1 MWWST
6 SNSPGAMPGRPNES
20 RACSVLRSNTQMR
33 AGLLLATYK
42 KRCAGSAENATLAAV
57 LPLLHPPPIAKHQRS
72 IQTWVM
78 YLPSVVNTCT
88 RLPPRSAT
96 YTSPSFETLTPC
108 TGGTNCEGPGSVGS
122 NPVASVRLAA
132 RSDSSS
138 AAATLAAPPVRDG
151 GRGGSSIGVLPNAP
165 HMRLYA
171 PVSASNTMTRLLP
184 YPSATKIS
192 LVLG

>member
-1 MWWST
+1 
-6 SNSPGAMPGRPNES
+6 MPGRPNES
-20 RACSVLRSNTQMR
+20 KACRVLRSSTLIR
-33 AGLLLATYK
+33 GGLLLATYR
-42 KRCAGSAENATLAAV
+42 KRCAGSAEKATLAAV
-57 LPLLHPPPIAKHQRS
+57 LALLHPPPTTRHQRS
-72 IQTWVM
+72 IHTCVM
-78 YLPSVVNTCT
+78 YLPSVVKTCT

-108 TGGTNCEGPGSVGS
+108 TGGTNCEGPGSLGS
-122 NPVASVRLAA
+122 NSVARVRLA
-132 RSDSSS
+132 SSS
-138 AAATLAAPPVRDG
+138 AAAALAASPVKAG
-151 GRGGSSIGVLPNAP
+151 GRGGASIGVLPNAP

>member
-1 MWWST
+1 
-6 SNSPGAMPGRPNES
+6 
-20 RACSVLRSNTQMR
+20 MR

-42 KRCAGSAENATLAAV
+42 KRCPGSAEKATLAAV
-57 LPLLHPPPIAKHQRS
+57 LPLLHPPPATRHQRS
-72 IQTWVM
+72 IHTWVT

-96 YTSPSFETLTPC
+96 YTSPSFETLMPC
-108 TGGTNCEGPGSVGS
+108 TGGTNCEGPGSLGS
-122 NPVASVRLAA
+122 NPVAKVRLA
-132 RSDSSS
+132 SSS
-138 AAATLAAPPVRDG
+138 AAAALAASPVKAG
-151 GRGGSSIGVLPNAP
+151 ELGGSSIGVLPKAP

-171 PVSASNTMTRLLP
+171 PVSASKTMTRLLP

>member
-1 MWWST
+1 
-6 SNSPGAMPGRPNES
+6 MPGRPNES

-42 KRCAGSAENATLAAV
+42 KRCPGSGEKATLAAV
-57 LPLLHPPPIAKHQRS
+57 LLLLHPPPTTRHQRS
-72 IQTWVM
+72 IHTCVM
-78 YLPSVVNTCT
+78 YLPSVVKTCT

-108 TGGTNCEGPGSVGS
+108 TGGTNCEGPGSLGS
-122 NPVASVRLAA
+122 NSVARVRV
-132 RSDSSS
+132 DSSS
-138 AAATLAAPPVRDG
+138 ATAAFAASPVNAG

-171 PVSASNTMTRLLP
+171 PVSASNTITRLLP

-192 LVLG
+192 LVLGYTKTSAGFQRLVV

>member
-20 RACSVLRSNTQMR
+20 RGCSVLRSKTQIR

-42 KRCAGSAENATLAAV
+42 KRCPGSAEKATLAAV
-57 LPLLHPPPIAKHQRS
+57 LPLLHPAPTTRHQRS
-72 IQTWVM
+72 TQTCVI

-96 YTSPSFETLTPC
+96 YTRPSFETLTPC
-108 TGGTNCEGPGSVGS
+108 TGGTNCDGPGSLGS
-122 NPVASVRLAA
+122 NSVARVRVA
-132 RSDSSS
+132 SSS
-138 AAATLAAPPVRDG
+138 AAAALAASPVKAG
-151 GRGGSSIGVLPNAP
+151 GRGGSSLGVLPNAP
-165 HMRLYA
+165 HIRLYA

-184 YPSATKIS
+184 
-192 LVLG
+192 

>member
-1 MWWST
+1 
-6 SNSPGAMPGRPNES
+6 MPGRPNES

-42 KRCAGSAENATLAAV
+42 KRCPGSAEKATLAAV
-57 LPLLHPPPIAKHQRS
+57 FPLLPPPPATRHQRS

-96 YTSPSFETLTPC
+96 YTRPSLETFTPC
-108 TGGTNCEGPGSVGS
+108 TGGTNCDGPVSLGS
-122 NPVASVRLAA
+122 NPVARVRLA
-132 RSDSSS
+132 SSS
-138 AAATLAAPPVRDG
+138 AAEALAAAPVKAG
-151 GRGGSSIGVLPNAP
+151 GRGGSSMGTLPNAP
-165 HMRLYA
+165 HMRLNA